1 MPNCCFGP
9 NLTDIADSSPDRWRS
24 CIFPGIAP
32 DIRLCL
38 VDIQALVRDWF
49 GDLEIEN
56 LRRPARDLSALAAL
70 RDWLAPAE
78 WETVQGFKAL
88 KRQVEWLA
96 GRLAVK
102 TLVTAC
108 LDAKLPPMDITVSHE
123 PRGAPSLPL
132 FPGHCLSI
140 THAGRW
146 AAAAVSLHPARALG
160 IDIERLS
167 IPATQGFLDLVF
179 SPREQ
184 AALDW
189 SDPLARTR
197 AWTLKEAYLK
207 YIRRGFHRSLRRVEL
222 IDGKLLDAGRPVAV
236 QWTVAR
242 TLPDYLLA
250 VVFGPR
256 ASTVVERN

>member
-1 MPNCCFGP
+1 MLPFAIS
-9 NLTDIADSSPDRWRS
+9 T
-24 CIFPGIAP
+24 IAP
-32 DIRLCL
+32 EIPFCL
-38 VDIQALVRDWF
+38 VDIQSLVGEWF
-49 GDLEIEN
+49 GDLGIEN
-56 LRRPARDLSALAAL
+56 LRRPARDLSALAAI
-70 RDWLAPAE
+70 RDWMTPDEL
-78 WETVQGFKAL
+78 ETVQGFKAL

-102 TLVTAC
+102 TLVGAC
-108 LDAKLPPMDITVSHE
+108 LEAKLPPMDITVSHE
-123 PRGAPSLPL
+123 PQGAPYLPL

-146 AAAAVSLHPARALG
+146 AAAAVSLDPDLALG

-222 IDGKLLDAGRPVAV
+222 IDGKLLDGGRLAPV

-242 TLPDYLLA
+242 TVPDYLLA
-250 VVFGPR
+250 VVFGPHPSDAGR
-256 ASTVVERN
+256 QD